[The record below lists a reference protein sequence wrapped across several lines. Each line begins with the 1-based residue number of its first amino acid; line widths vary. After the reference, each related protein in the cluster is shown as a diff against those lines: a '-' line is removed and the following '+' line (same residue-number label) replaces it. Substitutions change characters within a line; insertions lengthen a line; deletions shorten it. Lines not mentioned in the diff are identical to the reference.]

1 MFTRDSFFFLRSNND
16 PRIHS
21 TLFVSNQ
28 KLFVCGGVSVFEKLD
43 SFYKGS
49 EATNDQNDS
58 NLLNTVFKEKLSN
71 CVEVFDFGLQDWMF
85 HSKALPFK
93 AHSMKSLVFSSGE
106 TILYGG
112 FVKKTSNRFLV
123 NTKLVLF
130 DSKSESF
137 TEWIDLALL
146 SKEESEILDILV
158 QKDLDSTRLFVMLT
172 YNHSDSAFELEFDF
186 FVLDVASLSV
196 HRIPSFSRFFLD
208 EFGKKVIKP
217 VSIQQQAENLL
228 FTCQHLYVQTCLF
241 QTLIPLELLL
251 SNASLEKPLELLS
264 IHCNSSLGPSPI
276 FLEKSNKNISY
287 LFPLALANI
296 NRSIKASP
304 DLLTIK
310 EGHLFI
316 YTFELNKML
325 RRKIPD
331 LISPFMNQ
339 CKSVFINDDLVFIC
353 GGYFIMKS
361 AKNISRKPSKMCF
374 LYSIKEDKWVVP
386 LSIKSGQKTEEKEL
400 SNVKFV
406 NSNLLTMNSP
416 KIHHNLIIFK
426 KSSKF

>member
-58 NLLNTVFKEKLSN
+58 NLLNTVFKKNLSN

-146 SKEESEILDILV
+146 SKEESEILDIHV

-172 YNHSDSAFELEFDF
+172 
-186 FVLDVASLSV
+186 
-196 HRIPSFSRFFLD
+196 
-208 EFGKKVIKP
+208 
-217 VSIQQQAENLL
+217 
-228 FTCQHLYVQTCLF
+228 
-241 QTLIPLELLL
+241 
-251 SNASLEKPLELLS
+251 
-264 IHCNSSLGPSPI
+264 
-276 FLEKSNKNISY
+276 
-287 LFPLALANI
+287 
-296 NRSIKASP
+296 
-304 DLLTIK
+304 
-310 EGHLFI
+310 
-316 YTFELNKML
+316 
-325 RRKIPD
+325 
-331 LISPFMNQ
+331 
-339 CKSVFINDDLVFIC
+339 
-353 GGYFIMKS
+353 
-361 AKNISRKPSKMCF
+361 
-374 LYSIKEDKWVVP
+374 
-386 LSIKSGQKTEEKEL
+386 
-400 SNVKFV
+400 
-406 NSNLLTMNSP
+406 
-416 KIHHNLIIFK
+416 
-426 KSSKF
+426 